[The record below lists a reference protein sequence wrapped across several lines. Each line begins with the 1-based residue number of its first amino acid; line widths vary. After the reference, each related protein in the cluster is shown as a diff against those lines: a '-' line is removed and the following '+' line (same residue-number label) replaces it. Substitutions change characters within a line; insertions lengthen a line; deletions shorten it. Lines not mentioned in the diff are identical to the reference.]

1 MTGNLV
7 SPIKNMHLAHSPDH
21 QVLII
26 AHRGASAYYPENTM
40 IAFRKAVEMK
50 ADMLELDIQLS
61 RDGIPV
67 IFHDDT
73 LERCTGQIG
82 KISDYA
88 LAELK
93 EMDAGSWKSPDF
105 TGEQIPALEE
115 VLEFAKNKI
124 TVNIEIKPGSDS
136 NGIAQ
141 KALRLVKD
149 YKMEHYV
156 LFSSFDPEILI
167 RLRTL
172 SDTIPIAL
180 LYEKNN
186 HRDRNVFDFISKYE
200 INAFNCSRWSIKKS
214 WIKKLKRKH
223 IPVLIYT
230 VNSRWQMKKFIKQ
243 GITGIFTNKPD
254 LLRSQLLVFNKAKQ
268 DK

>member
-1 MTGNLV
+1 
-7 SPIKNMHLAHSPDH
+7 MHLALKPDH

-73 LERCTGQIG
+73 LERCTGHIG
-82 KISDYA
+82 EISDYTI
-88 LAELK
+88 AELK
-93 EMDAGSWKSPDF
+93 KMDAGSWKSPDF
-105 TGEQIPALEE
+105 TDEQIPALEE
-115 VLEFAKNKI
+115 VLGFAKNKI
-124 TVNIEIKPGSDS
+124 AVNIEIKPNSES
-136 NGIAQ
+136 NGIEE
-141 KALRLVKD
+141 KALRLVEE
-149 YKMEHYV
+149 YKMEHDV

-167 RLRTL
+167 RLRML
-172 SDTIPIAL
+172 SDSIPIAL

-186 HRDRNVFDFISKYE
+186 HRDRNVFDFITKYG

-214 WIKKLKRKH
+214 WIKKLKRNN

-230 VNSRWQMKKFIKQ
+230 VNSRWQMKKLIKQ
-243 GITGIFTNKPD
+243 GVTGIFTNKPD
-254 LLRSQLLVFNKAKQ
+254 LLRSQLQLFNKAKLN
-268 DK
+268 K